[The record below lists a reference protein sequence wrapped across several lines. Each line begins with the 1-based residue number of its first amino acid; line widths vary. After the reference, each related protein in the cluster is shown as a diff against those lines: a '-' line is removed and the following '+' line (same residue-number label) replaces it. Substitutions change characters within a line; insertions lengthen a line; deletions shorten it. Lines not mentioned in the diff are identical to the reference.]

1 MKDCNLPAPAFA
13 RFTVDHQARHG
24 YVVRDPDGKIVS
36 SPTPFRTRAEQ
47 LQIRLQRE
55 ADAKAKR
62 GPRPCLCCGAIFHS
76 QGIHNRLCPN
86 CRGRDDV
93 LGEPHRPQIQR

>member
-36 SPTPFRTRAEQ
+36 SPTLFRARAEQ
-47 LQIRLQRE
+47 LRSRLQHE

-62 GPRPCLCCGAIFHS
+62 GPRPCLCCGAIFYS

-86 CRGRDDV
+86 CRSRDDV
-93 LGEPHRPQIQR
+93 LGAPHRPQIQR